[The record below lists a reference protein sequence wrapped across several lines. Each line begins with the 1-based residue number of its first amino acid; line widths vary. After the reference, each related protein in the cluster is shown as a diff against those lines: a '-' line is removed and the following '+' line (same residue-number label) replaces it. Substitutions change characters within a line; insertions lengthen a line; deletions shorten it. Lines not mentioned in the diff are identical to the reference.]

1 MSEMAMRRAGID
13 PAVIYAWHRTGLIVT
28 EWNRAQLAADDW
40 EDWIEAIFEYE
51 GEAICLH
58 LREAHGREPEAAAR
72 DAGSIFADH
81 GDRNCPYCAQHLV

>member
-13 PAVIYAWHRTGLIVT
+13 PAVIYASLIVT
-28 EWNRAQLAADDW
+28 EWNQHLLSVDDR

-58 LREAHGREPEAAAR
+58 LQRSSRPGAACR
-72 DAGSIFADH
+72 SRGGGEDLR
-81 GDRNCPYCAQHLV
+81 RNG